1 MKVEIVTTEFNPW
14 QSLQTYE
21 NTLSAQQGKWGAV
34 ATFIG
39 SMRDYNEGDTVKAMF
54 LEHYPG
60 MTENYLQHLSE
71 TALQRWEIL
80 DTLIIHR
87 VGEINPADTIVLV
100 AVWAGHR
107 APAFDACRFLIE
119 ELKHRA
125 PFWKKETLQDDNQRW
140 VEKNT

>member
-1 MKVEIVTTEFNPW
+1 MKIEITTMPFNPW

-21 NTLSAQQGKWGAV
+21 NNLVSQQGKWGAV
-34 ATFIG
+34 TTFIG
-39 SMRDYNEGDTVKAMF
+39 SMRDYNEGDTVKTMF

-60 MTENYLQHLSE
+60 MTESYLQRLSE
-71 TALQRWEIL
+71 TASQRWAIL
-80 DTLIIHR
+80 DSLIIHR

-119 ELKHRA
+119 ELKHHA
-125 PFWKKETLQDDNQRW
+125 PFWKKETLQDDQQRW